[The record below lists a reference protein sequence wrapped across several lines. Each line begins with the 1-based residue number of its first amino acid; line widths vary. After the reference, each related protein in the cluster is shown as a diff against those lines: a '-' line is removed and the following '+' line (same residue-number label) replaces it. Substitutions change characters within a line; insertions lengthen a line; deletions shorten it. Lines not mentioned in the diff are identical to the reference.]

1 MENWFYYVQSLVI
14 GNGYVNLLWKLLLMD
29 NRQGKQVIYYIQSII
44 KKKKKFENMMAMQA
58 QKQLM
63 V

>member
-1 MENWFYYVQSLVI
+1 MESWFYYIWSLVM

-29 NRQGKQVIYYIQSII
+29 NRQGKQVIYYIQDII
-44 KKKKKFENMMAMQA
+44 IEIENIMTMQA
-58 QKQLM
+58 QKQLI